1 MKKTLQTNHGTVK
14 LPAFFPDATRAT
26 IKSVDT
32 QAILATKTPGLVMN
46 TYHLANLGLVD
57 IIAEAGGLHRF
68 TGWARPIITD
78 SGGFQAMSLVREFN
92 TGGKFTE
99 DGVMFQDSAGNKLM
113 LTPESCIDY
122 QLKLGSDIIMILDDC
137 TKPDMPLAEQVK
149 SVERT
154 VRWAKRAR
162 QHFDTVTKDL
172 DRKPLLFGIVQGG
185 GDRELRRSCA
195 QELSK
200 LKFAGYGYGGFPI
213 NEKNELQVETLQA
226 VVDDTP
232 TEAIKYAMGVGT
244 PEQIVACVRMGYDLF
259 DVVIPTREARHR
271 KLYVWKG
278 EPESLDLDGDFSGS
292 ITMKNLA
299 QQKDLGPIDPHCD
312 CHTCTHYSRAY
323 VHALFRADQAVAGQ
337 LASIHNL
344 RFYARLMERLQRD
357 IS

>member
-1 MKKTLQTNHGTVK
+1 MKILSTNHGDVR

-26 IKSVDT
+26 IKAVDT
-32 QAILATKTPGLVMN
+32 QAVLATQTPGMVMN
-46 TYHLANLGLVD
+46 TYHLANLGLTD
-57 IIAEAGGLHRF
+57 IIAEAGGLHAF
-68 TGWARPIITD
+68 TGWTRPIITD

-99 DGVMFQDSAGNKLM
+99 DGVMFQDAAGNKLM

-137 TKPDMPLAEQVK
+137 TKPDMPLTEQVK

-162 QHFDTVTKDL
+162 LHFDKVTKGITK
-172 DRKPLLFGIVQGG
+172 KPLLFGIVQGG

-200 LKFAGYGYGGFPI
+200 LAFAGYGYGGFPI
-213 NEKNELQVETLQA
+213 NEENELQVETLQA

-232 TEAIKYAMGVGT
+232 AEAIKYAMGVGT
-244 PEQIVACVRMGYDLF
+244 PEQIVTCVRMGYDLF

-271 KLYVWKG
+271 KLYIWKG
-278 EPESLDLDGDFSGS
+278 ESAALDLDGDFCDS
-292 ITMKNLA
+292 ITFKNLA
-299 QQKDLGPIDPHCD
+299 LQRDLSPIDSHCD
-312 CHTCTHYSRAY
+312 CHTCIHYSRAY

-344 RFYARLMERLQRD
+344 RFYARLMELLRSD
-357 IS
+357 S

>member
-1 MKKTLQTNHGTVK
+1 MKKVLTTHHGQVQ

-32 QAILATKTPGLVMN
+32 QAVLATHTPGMVMN

-57 IIAEAGGLHRF
+57 IIAEQGGLHAF
-68 TGWARPIITD
+68 TGWTRPIITD

-99 DGVMFQDSAGNKLM
+99 DGVIFQDAAGNKLE

-137 TKPDMPLAEQVK
+137 TKPDMPLTEQLK

-162 QHFDTVTKDL
+162 AHFDKVTQGLEK
-172 DRKPLLFGIVQGG
+172 KPLIFGIVQGG
-185 GDRELRRSCA
+185 ADRELRRKCA
-195 QELSK
+195 TELAK
-200 LKFAGYGYGGFPI
+200 LNFDGYAYGGFPI
-213 NEKNELQVETLQA
+213 NEQNELQVETLQA

-232 TEAIKYAMGVGT
+232 AEAIKYAMGVGT
-244 PEQIVACVRMGYDLF
+244 PDQIVKCVAMGYDFF

-278 EPESLDLDGDFSGS
+278 EPSALDLDGDFYET
-292 ITMKNLA
+292 ITMKNRALQA
-299 QQKDLGPIDPHCD
+299 DSGPIDPHCD

-323 VHALFRADQAVAGQ
+323 VHALFRADQATAQQ

-344 RFYARLMERLQRD
+344 RFYSRLMELMQGA
-357 IS
+357 

>member
-1 MKKTLQTNHGTVK
+1 MKKVLKTNHGEVR

-32 QAILATKTPGLVMN
+32 QAVLATHTPGLVMN

-57 IIAEAGGLHRF
+57 IIAEQGGLHAF
-68 TGWARPIITD
+68 TGWSRPIITD

-92 TGGKFTE
+92 TGGRFTE
-99 DGVMFQDSAGNKLM
+99 DGIIFQDSAGNKLE

-137 TKPDMPLAEQVK
+137 TKPDMPLREQLK

-162 QHFDTVTKDL
+162 THFDKVTKNMKT
-172 DRKPLLFGIVQGG
+172 KPLLFGIVQGG
-185 GDRELRRSCA
+185 ADRELRRKCA
-195 QELSK
+195 IELSK
-200 LKFAGYGYGGFPI
+200 LNFDGYGFGGFPI
-213 NEKNELQVETLQA
+213 NEAGELQTETMQA

-232 TEAIKYAMGVGT
+232 ARAIKYAMGVGT
-244 PEQIVACVRMGYDLF
+244 PEQIVKCVAMGYDLF

-271 KLYVWKG
+271 KLFVWNGK
-278 EPESLDLDGDFSGS
+278 PEELDLNSDFYTS
-292 ITMKNLA
+292 ITMKNLSLQA
-299 QQKDLGPIDPHCD
+299 DPSPIDPHCD
-312 CHTCTHYSRAY
+312 CHTCQNYSRAY

-344 RFYARLMERLQRD
+344 RFYWKLMELLKAT
-357 IS
+357 

>member
-1 MKKTLQTNHGTVK
+1 MQKLLDTNHGAVK

-32 QAILATKTPGLVMN
+32 QAVLATKTPGLVMN

-57 IIAEAGGLHRF
+57 IIAGQGGLHSF
-68 TGWARPIITD
+68 TGWNRPIITD

-92 TGGKFTE
+92 NGGKFTE
-99 DGVMFQDSAGNKLM
+99 DGVLFQDQAGSKLM

-137 TKPDMPLAEQVK
+137 TKPDMPMTEQVK

-154 VRWAKRAR
+154 LRWAKRAR
-162 QHFDTVTKDL
+162 EYFDKTTKGI
-172 DRKPLLFGIVQGG
+172 KNPPLIFSIVQGG
-185 GDRELRRSCA
+185 ADRKLRRKCA
-195 QELSK
+195 LELTK
-200 LKFAGYGYGGFPI
+200 LGFDGYAFGGFPI
-213 NEKNELQVETLQA
+213 NEAGELQVETMQG

-232 TEAIKYAMGVGT
+232 AEAIKYAMGVGT
-244 PEQIVACVRMGYDLF
+244 PEQIVRSVEMGYDLF

-271 KLYVWKG
+271 KLYIWRGKPG
-278 EPESLDLDGDFSGS
+278 EVDLKSDFYET
-292 ITMKNLA
+292 ITLKNLA
-299 QQKDLGPIDPHCD
+299 HQNDAGPLDPHCD

-323 VHALFRADQAVAGQ
+323 VHALFRADLAVAGQ

-344 RFYARLMERLQRD
+344 SFYAKLMELHAKKA
-357 IS
+357 